1 MSINVLLPNTTTT
14 GSGFGFGFNIRFPW
28 SSELLTSFIRAR
40 TTLLG
45 HYPSLFTN
53 FTLSTSQ
60 QKTHFFFFGLE
71 ERRMERKVLI
81 LCSVVAFL
89 GLLSAATSFGA
100 EATRIKVSQVH
111 FVTPNQC
118 TYPRSPALPLGLIA
132 AVALVLSQ
140 IIINVGTGCVCCRKN
155 LQIPDSNWKVALAC
169 FEQNNTCS
177 EIKDGLNEKQLEL
190 RDPFS
195 QEEVLMNTFT
205 FVIGFLLLLTGAA
218 LNDQR
223 GEESVYFGYYY
234 CYVVKPGVFAGGAI
248 LSVASAAFGILYYIS
263 LTEKNNGIQYPYP
276 NQGVIAMAQ
285 PQIPSQTSQEP
296 VFVHEDT
303 YIRRQFT

>member
-1 MSINVLLPNTTTT
+1 ML
-14 GSGFGFGFNIRFPW
+14 
-28 SSELLTSFIRAR
+28 ELGVFAAEKICK
-40 TTLLG
+40 
-45 HYPSLFTN
+45 SLIPIGRW
-53 FTLSTSQ
+53 
-60 QKTHFFFFGLE
+60 HW
-71 ERRMERKVLI
+71 
-81 LCSVVAFL
+81 
-89 GLLSAATSFGA
+89 
-100 EATRIKVSQVH
+100 
-111 FVTPNQC
+111 
-118 TYPRSPALPLGLIA
+118 PALFYP
-132 AVALVLSQ
+132 
-140 IIINVGTGCVCCRKN
+140 
-155 LQIPDSNWKVALAC
+155 
-169 FEQNNTCS
+169 
-177 EIKDGLNEKQLEL
+177 DGLNEKQLEL

-195 QEEVLMNTFT
+195 QEEVLMNTLLVNKNQLPQYSRGVLILLRFT

>member
-1 MSINVLLPNTTTT
+1 
-14 GSGFGFGFNIRFPW
+14 
-28 SSELLTSFIRAR
+28 
-40 TTLLG
+40 
-45 HYPSLFTN
+45 
-53 FTLSTSQ
+53 
-60 QKTHFFFFGLE
+60 
-71 ERRMERKVLI
+71 MERKVLI

-140 IIINVGTGCVCCRKN
+140 IIINVGTG
-155 LQIPDSNWKVALAC
+155 
-169 FEQNNTCS
+169 
-177 EIKDGLNEKQLEL
+177 
-190 RDPFS
+190 
-195 QEEVLMNTFT
+195 FT

>member
-1 MSINVLLPNTTTT
+1 
-14 GSGFGFGFNIRFPW
+14 
-28 SSELLTSFIRAR
+28 
-40 TTLLG
+40 
-45 HYPSLFTN
+45 
-53 FTLSTSQ
+53 
-60 QKTHFFFFGLE
+60 
-71 ERRMERKVLI
+71 MERKVLI

-169 FEQNNTCS
+169 F
-177 EIKDGLNEKQLEL
+177 
-190 RDPFS
+190 
-195 QEEVLMNTFT
+195 VLSWFT

>member
-140 IIINVGTGCVCCRKN
+140 IIINVGTG
-155 LQIPDSNWKVALAC
+155 
-169 FEQNNTCS
+169 
-177 EIKDGLNEKQLEL
+177 
-190 RDPFS
+190 
-195 QEEVLMNTFT
+195 FT